1 MVRQI
6 IILKKKN
13 LIEELKKLGLVVIF
27 RNKDTIVL
35 RSDSSDLSRRQI
47 RSLLDSWEIKI
58 IETKN
63 NDLDKDLKEIMR
75 QLRGE

>member
-6 IILKKKN
+6 IILRKRN
-13 LIEELKKLGLVVIF
+13 LIEELKKLGLVVVF

-35 RSDSSDLSRRQI
+35 SSDTSSISKKKL

-58 IETKN
+58 IETK
-63 NDLDKDLKEIMR
+63 DRELKQIIKE
-75 QLRGE
+75 LRGE